1 MCVRINVT
9 VKVGVSLHPCV
20 CPDVGESLYGVY
32 TPSISTHGKQKRKTD
47 LISHCLFLRTCTA
60 TTKKLETTTKKG
72 IYMCV
77 CICACVCM
85 RICIHLSYICKRF
98 FFTHAQTPTQT
109 CALSCGDLSLLVFT
123 HIYSYNEEAGR
134 HVVW

>member
-1 MCVRINVT
+1 MEMCVRINVT

-60 TTKKLETTTKKG
+60 TTKKLETTAKPKFATPKKG
-72 IYMCV
+72 IYKCVYLCMC
-77 CICACVCM
+77 M
-85 RICIHLSYICKRF
+85 
-98 FFTHAQTPTQT
+98 HAYLYPFIMY
-109 CALSCGDLSLLVFT
+109 L
-123 HIYSYNEEAGR
+123 
-134 HVVW
+134 